1 MREAHDRVEGAP
13 AEVSPYSTA
22 VTVGNLGMQIRPFD
36 VEFLRTS

>member
-1 MREAHDRVEGAP
+1 MTVWKALLLN

-22 VTVGNLGMQIRPFD
+22 VTVGSLRTQIRPFD